1 MSRLLVVLF
10 ISVNLFL
17 ASNCRAQSPEQVLK
31 VADELF
37 EEGEYFGSIGFYK
50 QAFKLDSTNSEVLY
64 KYGRNLY
71 MTKQFQKASRYLLKA
86 ELLGADRIYPNLHFE
101 LAQAYHRTGEYRKAK
116 RYYNRAIRPY
126 RRDRKSYWYKKIDQ
140 AKDAASWAYKRKD
153 DLNTNAQPLN
163 LGKKTN
169 HGDADFAGV
178 ISGKK
183 LYFTALI
190 ADSLIN
196 GNQIADQEYLSKL
209 YTKVLNSDE
218 LPNALSFESKYK
230 SKFNNKQFANLSFA
244 ANNRVFFSLCDTNQ
258 QCEIWEAKLIG
269 KLLMDPAKLSANINK
284 NGSNNTMPFWYS
296 GEEGNY
302 LFFVSDRAGG
312 FGDLD
317 IWLSKEENFGFD
329 IPINAGG
336 TVNTMGKELSPF
348 YSEEEQTLYFSSDWH
363 FGFGGFD
370 VFKSKGFP
378 PASTQAEN
386 LGQPINSNLDDLYFH
401 PYGDS
406 ALLSSNRPEGN
417 IAKNNCCSDLYKLHY
432 PRKQTN
438 EDESKSDSIVK
449 KVSISALNQLL
460 PLELYF
466 HNDVPKPS
474 SSDTV
479 TDANYLKLAYRYLAL
494 EKDYLEQFD
503 DYVKDEQKL
512 NQIGNFFDDE
522 LSESIQR
529 LEEITPLLLAEL
541 KKGSQ
546 ITLNIKAYS
555 SQLSRSDYNLKLS
568 SRRIES
574 LVNYLE
580 SYRNGLFIPYLK
592 GDANNGGSLKINK
605 LPYGEFA
612 FLQEKPN
619 QNKVEGIYSY
629 EAIKQRKINILA
641 VTKTNNIQS
650 GLTQAELAKIKLNAS
665 SYDLKEVKKGNELT
679 RVFIIENTG
688 KSTLKLYNVVTEN
701 PALKVSFPKEIQ
713 AGEKSKIICKL
724 NTSLLEYGKQTLSA
738 TIVSNALRNL
748 TELKLSLEVIP

>member
-1 MSRLLVVLF
+1 MPRLLVILF
-10 ISVNLFL
+10 ISINLLL
-17 ASNCRAQSPEQVLK
+17 ASNCRAQNPEQVLK

-37 EEGEYFGSIGFYK
+37 EEGQYFGSIGFYK
-50 QAFKLDSTNSEVLY
+50 QALKLDSTNSEGLY

-71 MTKQFQKASRYLLKA
+71 MIKQFQKASRYLLKA

-101 LAQAYHRTGEYRKAK
+101 LAQAYHQTGEYRKAK

-140 AKDAASWAYKRKD
+140 AKDAASWAYKHKD
-153 DLNTNAQPLN
+153 DVNPIQQPLN
-163 LGKKTN
+163 LGANTN
-169 HGDADFAGV
+169 QADADFAGR

-190 ADSLIN
+190 ADSLIK

-209 YTKVLNSDE
+209 YTKVLNSYE

-230 SKFNNKQFANLSFA
+230 SKFKDKQFANLSFA
-244 ANNRVFFSLCDTNQ
+244 ADNRVFFSLCDTNQ
-258 QCEIWEAKLIG
+258 QCEIWEAKLVG
-269 KLLMDPAKLSANINK
+269 KLLMDPKKQSANINK
-284 NGSNNTMPFWYS
+284 EGSNNTMPFWYS
-296 GEEGNY
+296 SDDGNY
-302 LFFVSDRAGG
+302 LFFVSDREGG
-312 FGDLD
+312 FGELD
-317 IWLSKEENFGFD
+317 IWLSKEEDFGFD
-329 IPINAGG
+329 LPINAGG
-336 TVNTMGKELSPF
+336 YVNTLGKEISPF
-348 YSEEEQTLYFSSDWH
+348 YSKEDQTLYFSSDWH

-378 PASTQAEN
+378 PASAKVEN

-406 ALLSSNRPEGN
+406 ALLSSNRLEGA
-417 IAKNNCCSDLYKLHY
+417 IAKQNCCSDLYKLHY
-432 PRKQTN
+432 PRELKKEEEIQ
-438 EDESKSDSIVK
+438 SDSIVK

-474 SSDTV
+474 SSDTT
-479 TDANYLKLAYRYLAL
+479 TDANYLRLAYAYLAL
-494 EKDYLEQFD
+494 EKDYLSQFD
-503 DYVKDEQKL
+503 DYAQDEDKL

-522 LSESIQR
+522 LAESIQR
-529 LEEITPLLLAEL
+529 LEEITPMLLAEL
-541 KKGSQ
+541 EKGSQ

-580 SYRNGLFIPYLK
+580 DYRNGVFIPYLK
-592 GDANNGGSLKINK
+592 GRASNGGSLRLNK

-612 FLQEKPN
+612 FTQEEQEPN
-619 QNKVEGIYSY
+619 ELDGVYSY
-629 EAIKQRKINILA
+629 EAIKQRKINIMA
-641 VTKTNNIQS
+641 VTKTNSNQN
-650 GLTQAELAKIKLNAS
+650 GLSQAELAKIKLNVS

-688 KSTLKLYNVVTEN
+688 QSTLKLYNVVTEN
-701 PALKVSFPKEIQ
+701 PALKISFPKEIQ

-724 NTSLLEYGKQTLSA
+724 NTSLLEDGKQTLSA
-738 TIVSNALRNL
+738 TIVSNALINL